1 MTSTPAT
8 AVRPVV
14 GRLWRHRDFR
24 RLWAAQTVSRF
35 GSMVSEL
42 ALPLTAILVV
52 HASTLQVGLLT
63 AVESVAF
70 LLVGLPAGAWV
81 DRMRTRQVLIVTD
94 VLRAIA
100 LASIP
105 VAAVFDVLTMAQLYV
120 VALGTGVC
128 TVFFDVGFQS
138 YLPQLVDRSDLV
150 DGNAKLQISESIA
163 QIAGPSLGGLL
174 VQALTAPYAVLVD
187 AVSFVFSAAWVG
199 RIEARSPKPRRE
211 PERSLVREMGAGVR
225 FVFGNRLL
233 RAIVTSTAI
242 INLFHPIGFA
252 VYVLLLARTL
262 HLSSALIGLIA
273 AVAAV
278 GALLAAVSASRL
290 AARFGPGRT
299 IVVSLMLCGPASFVI
314 PFVERDWSLLVLTV
328 SQGLYAA
335 CVVTYNITQVSLRQA
350 VCPPNLLGRMNATVR
365 FVVWGLIPI
374 GAAIGAVL
382 GTWLGLRPT
391 LLISAI
397 GVSFGFLPVLLS
409 PVRKVRDVPV
419 WLDG

>member
-8 AVRPVV
+8 AVRPVT

-94 VLRAIA
+94 ALRAVA

-105 VAAVFDVLTMAQLYV
+105 VAAVFDALTMAQLYI

-187 AVSFVFSAAWVG
+187 AVSFVVSALWVG
-199 RIEARSPKPRRE
+199 RIDGPVAETAPRAR
-211 PERSLVREMGAGVR
+211 A
-225 FVFGNRLL
+225 
-233 RAIVTSTAI
+233 
-242 INLFHPIGFA
+242 
-252 VYVLLLARTL
+252 
-262 HLSSALIGLIA
+262 
-273 AVAAV
+273 
-278 GALLAAVSASRL
+278 
-290 AARFGPGRT
+290 
-299 IVVSLMLCGPASFVI
+299 
-314 PFVERDWSLLVLTV
+314 
-328 SQGLYAA
+328 Q
-335 CVVTYNITQVSLRQA
+335 
-350 VCPPNLLGRMNATVR
+350 
-365 FVVWGLIPI
+365 
-374 GAAIGAVL
+374 
-382 GTWLGLRPT
+382 
-391 LLISAI
+391 
-397 GVSFGFLPVLLS
+397 PV
-409 PVRKVRDVPV
+409 P
-419 WLDG
+419 

>member
-1 MTSTPAT
+1 MTSTAPA
-8 AVRPVV
+8 AVRPAT

-94 VLRAIA
+94 ALRAVA

-138 YLPQLVDRSDLV
+138 YLPQLVERRDLV

-211 PERSLVREMGAGVR
+211 PERSLVREIGAGVR
-225 FVFGNRLL
+225 FVFGHRLL
-233 RAIVTSTAI
+233 RPILTSTAV

-262 HLSSALIGLIA
+262 HLSPALIGLIA
-273 AVAAV
+273 AVASV
-278 GALLAAVSASRL
+278 GALLAAMSASRL

-314 PFVERDWSLLVLTV
+314 PFVEQDWTLLLLTA

-350 VCPPNLLGRMNATVR
+350 LCPPNLLGRMNATVR

-382 GTWLGLRPT
+382 GSWLGLRPT
-391 LLISAI
+391 LVISAI

-419 WLDG
+419 WVDG

>member
-1 MTSTPAT
+1 MTSTAPAGVRPAT
-8 AVRPVV
+8 

-94 VLRAIA
+94 ALRAVA

-138 YLPQLVDRSDLV
+138 YLPQLVERRDLV

-211 PERSLVREMGAGVR
+211 PERSLVREIGAGVR
-225 FVFGNRLL
+225 FVFGHRLL
-233 RAIVTSTAI
+233 RPILTSTAV

-262 HLSSALIGLIA
+262 HLSPALIGLIA
-273 AVAAV
+273 AVASV
-278 GALLAAVSASRL
+278 GALLAAMSASRL

-314 PFVERDWSLLVLTV
+314 PFVEQDWTLLLLTA

-350 VCPPNLLGRMNATVR
+350 LCPPNLLGRMNATVR

-382 GTWLGLRPT
+382 GSWLGLRPT
-391 LLISAI
+391 LVISAI

-419 WLDG
+419 WVDG

>member
-8 AVRPVV
+8 AQRPVT

-63 AVESVAF
+63 AVESIAF

-105 VAAVFDVLTMAQLYV
+105 LAAWFDVLTMAQLYV

-128 TVFFDVGFQS
+128 TVFFDIGFQS

-150 DGNAKLQISESIA
+150 DGNAKLQVSESIA

-187 AVSFVFSAAWVG
+187 AVSFVFSALWVG
-199 RIEARSPKPRRE
+199 RIDARSPKPRRE
-211 PERSLVREMGAGVR
+211 PERSLVREIGAGVR
-225 FVFGNRLL
+225 FVFGNRIL

-262 HLSSALIGLIA
+262 HLSPMLIGLIT
-273 AVAAV
+273 AVASV
-278 GALLAAVSASRL
+278 GALLAAMSASRL

-299 IVVSLMLCGPASFVI
+299 MVVALLLCGPASFVI
-314 PFVERDWSLLVLTV
+314 PFVERNWSLLLLTV

-409 PVRKVRDVPV
+409 PARKVRGVPV
-419 WLDG
+419 WVDG

>member
-1 MTSTPAT
+1 MTSTTPAGVRPAT
-8 AVRPVV
+8 

-94 VLRAIA
+94 ALRAVA

-138 YLPQLVDRSDLV
+138 YLPQLVERRDLV

-211 PERSLVREMGAGVR
+211 PERSLVREIGAGVR
-225 FVFGNRLL
+225 FVFGHRLL
-233 RAIVTSTAI
+233 RPILTSTAV

-262 HLSSALIGLIA
+262 HLSPALIGLIA
-273 AVAAV
+273 AVASV
-278 GALLAAVSASRL
+278 GALLAAMSASRL

-314 PFVERDWSLLVLTV
+314 PFVEQDWTLLLLTA

-350 VCPPNLLGRMNATVR
+350 LCPPNLLGRMNATVR

-382 GTWLGLRPT
+382 GSWLGLRPT
-391 LLISAI
+391 LVISAI

-419 WLDG
+419 WVDG